1 MPTRRPYPDDL
12 TDGEWRL
19 VEPLLRRDPK
29 ARGRLD
35 AYGKREM
42 LNAILYVFRTGCSWR
57 HLPHD
62 FPPRQTVYGQFR
74 RWKRLGTFERLYNCP
89 RGKTRQALHRNA
101 LPSAGAADSQSIK
114 TADQAGVRGYD
125 GAKKVKG
132 RKRHILVDTQGF
144 LLEALVSGAD
154 LNDRQGPRDLA
165 QGAPKAVV
173 ASLKKIWADQG
184 YVGHLLKEHMR
195 KEHRLDLEVVER
207 PPARVWVHESEA
219 DEATL
224 K

>member
-1 MPTRRPYPDDL
+1 MSTRRPYPDDL

-29 ARGRLD
+29 ARGRPD
-35 AYGKREM
+35 TYGKREM
-42 LNAILYVFRTGCSWR
+42 LNAIFYVFRTGCSWR

-74 RWKRLGTFERLYNCP
+74 RWKRLGTFEQLYNCL

-101 LPSAGAADSQSIK
+101 LPSAGAADSQSVK
-114 TADQAGVRGYD
+114 TAEQAGVRGYD

-144 LLEALVSGAD
+144 LLDALVSGAD
-154 LNDRQGPRDLA
+154 LNDRQGLRDLA

-173 ASLKKIWADQG
+173 ASLKKNLGGPRIC
-184 YVGHLLKEHMR
+184 R
-195 KEHRLDLEVVER
+195 TPVEG
-207 PPARVWVHESEA
+207 AHA
-219 DEATL
+219 
-224 K
+224 